1 MILSLEKTEDIKN
14 FIHTTESNLYGGKN
28 TAGET
33 IAVALQQGV
42 GMEVRTF
49 QKNGWIR
56 VTSYD
61 KDGYL
66 DGETF
71 DGRYKKGEDDN
82 E

>member
-1 MILSLEKTEDIKN
+1 MILSFEKTEDIKN
-14 FIHTTESNLYGGKN
+14 FIHTTESDMYGGKN
-28 TAGET
+28 EDGET
-33 IAVALQQGV
+33 VMVSLQQGV

-66 DGETF
+66 EGSTF
-71 DGRYKKGEDDN
+71 DGRYKKGEDN
-82 E
+82 HE